1 MVKTKIITVGKIKE
15 KSMQEIISE
24 YEKRLSKY
32 TDFSCVCLNDSY
44 ISKNP
49 SQKEIEDVLKKE
61 GEQILKAVPQN
72 MVVAAMVID
81 GKKYDSEK
89 FSELIENNKTNGGI
103 CFIIGSSHGLSCEVI
118 KASQLKISMSDM
130 TFPHNLARLM
140 LTEQIY
146 RGFKILN
153 NENYHK

>member
-1 MVKTKIITVGKIKE
+1 MVKTKIITVGKLKE
-15 KSMQEIISE
+15 KEMQALILE

-32 TDFSCVCLNDSY
+32 TDFSCVQINDSY
-44 ISKNP
+44 VCQNP
-49 SQKEIEDVLKKE
+49 SEKEIAAVLKKE
-61 GEQILKAVPQN
+61 SEQIIKNIPSN
-72 MVVAAMVID
+72 MVVAAMAIN
-81 GKKYDSEK
+81 GKKYTSEK
-89 FSELIENNKTNGGI
+89 FADLIEDCKLKGGL
-103 CFIIGSSHGLSCEVI
+103 CFIIGSSHGLHDSVLQAAHI
-118 KASQLKISMSDM
+118 KISMSDM

>member
-1 MVKTKIITVGKIKE
+1 MKVKILCVGKIKE
-15 KSMQEIISE
+15 KGMQELISE

-32 TDFSCVCLNDSY
+32 TDFSCVQLQDLSVC
-44 ISKNP
+44 KNP
-49 SQKEIEDVLKKE
+49 SDKEIEAVLIKE
-61 GEQILKAVPQN
+61 GEMILKSLPSN
-72 MVVAAMVID
+72 MLIASMTID
-81 GKKYDSEK
+81 GKKYSSES
-89 FSELIENNKTNGGI
+89 FSDLIERSKISGGI
-103 CFIIGSSHGLSCEVI
+103 CFIIGSSHGLCESVV
-118 KASQLKISMSDM
+118 KKSDLKISMSDM

>member
-15 KSMQEIISE
+15 KEMEKLILE
-24 YEKRLSKY
+24 YEKRLSRY
-32 TDFSCVCLNDSY
+32 TDFSSVQINDSY
-44 ISKNP
+44 VCQNP
-49 SQKEIEDVLKKE
+49 SDKDIEEVLKKE
-61 GEQILKAVPQN
+61 SESILKNIPSG
-72 MVVAAMVID
+72 MTTVAMAIN
-81 GKKYDSEK
+81 GKKYSSEK
-89 FSELIENNKTNGGI
+89 FAELIEENKISGGL
-103 CFIIGSSHGLSCEVI
+103 CFIIGSSHGLHKSVLDV
-118 KASQLKISMSDM
+118 ANLKISMSDM

>member
-15 KSMQEIISE
+15 KAMQELISE

-32 TDFSCVCLNDSY
+32 TDFSCIQLQDSAVC
-44 ISKNP
+44 KNP
-49 SQKEIEDVLKKE
+49 SQKEIEAVLKKE
-61 GEQILKAVPQN
+61 GEMILKNIPQN
-72 MVVAAMVID
+72 MVTAAMAIN
-81 GKKYDSEK
+81 GKKYSSET
-89 FSELIENNKTNGGI
+89 FADLLENNKQNGGI
-103 CFIIGSSHGLSCEVI
+103 CFIIGSSHGLDSRVLKEC
-118 KASQLKISMSDM
+118 QLKISMSDM